1 MKVVYL
7 IALKDFKNI
16 DPEMFTCTVNMPDD
30 GAPNGKRLNVEVSD
44 HPSSIKYST
53 LCHPM
58 LNISFKIML
67 RVGLTGGIGSGKTLV
82 AEVFKSLSVPVFNAD
97 VEGKKATICPTC
109 KRAITNSLRRSYL

>member
-44 HPSSIKYST
+44 HPSSIKIQYVMPS
-53 LCHPM
+53 
-58 LNISFKIML
+58 
-67 RVGLTGGIGSGKTLV
+67 
-82 AEVFKSLSVPVFNAD
+82 D
-97 VEGKKATICPTC
+97 VEYIILK
-109 KRAITNSLRRSYL
+109 